1 MNEEVCNTKTRS
13 TFCGS
18 QYNNLETNNFNKST
32 SKKIKTCS
40 KTKWLWR
47 EWNEGYHVLMIIKLL
62 KEVIDKFFFVILLV
76 S

>member
-13 TFCGS
+13 PFCGS

-47 EWNEGYHVLMIIKLL
+47 E
-62 KEVIDKFFFVILLV
+62 
-76 S
+76 